1 MKGVARPRLRLLLM
15 STHKLSPFDHH
26 HDSRIIIELFV
37 CLFVCL
43 FDMVQRRSAIF
54 VEHAYCTIIDHV

>member
-37 CLFVCL
+37 CLLFVCL
-43 FDMVQRRSAIF
+43 IWSNGEAQDLSNTP
-54 VEHAYCTIIDHV
+54 TIP

>member
-43 FDMVQRRSAIF
+43 IWSNGEAQDLSNTPTVP
-54 VEHAYCTIIDHV
+54 